1 MNKSQARKILGL
13 DGTEDA
19 REIKKKY
26 RKLMHEN
33 HPDSAGDDTAA
44 SQAANNQAARINTAY
59 ALIMKDY
66 GAPVNKKPGT
76 KAQGTK
82 AQTAQSAQ
90 TTKRPRKTHW
100 NAKENPNA
108 YCARPIFHEVEDADG
123 ASLGTIE
130 IARGRYLW
138 SKDEEFALFLRSL
151 YVTSKELL
159 DNARPTLFFEP
170 PDVIKQK
177 YLADLTYL
185 LTGQF
190 IDSSLT
196 LKELGLL
203 DIDAYKIDAMVEL
216 DGNAPTPKAGD
227 SLYPAGVSNHRLYL
241 RNKGGQIV
249 GYLSFKDDR
258 LYYVII
264 PLFEQKKAQV
274 KMVVVPGAQKPRTR
288 KKYVDLNLWIRLNE
302 TETSGLES
310 TNLRIDELLK
320 KYGKEGL

>member
-1 MNKSQARKILGL
+1 MNKNQARKILGL
-13 DGTEDA
+13 DGTEDE
-19 REIKKKY
+19 REVKKKY

-33 HPDSAGDDTAA
+33 HPDSAGDDADNELVA
-44 SQAANNQAARINTAY
+44 KINTAY
-59 ALIMKDY
+59 ELIMKDFD
-66 GAPVNKKPGT
+66 GSKK
-76 KAQGTK
+76 KK
-82 AQTAQSAQ
+82 
-90 TTKRPRKTHW
+90 TTVKRKPKEHW
-100 NAKENPNA
+100 NGKENPNA
-108 YCARPIFHEVEDADG
+108 YCVRPIFHEVEDLDG
-123 ASLGTIE
+123 TNIGTIE
-130 IARGRYLW
+130 IARGRYVW

-159 DNARPTLFFEP
+159 DNARPSLFFELP
-170 PDVIKQK
+170 EVIKQK

-196 LKELGLL
+196 LKELGVL

-216 DGNAPTPKAGD
+216 EANVPVPKVGD
-227 SLYPAGVSNHRLYL
+227 SIYPAGITSHRLYL

-274 KMVVVPGAQKPRTR
+274 KMVVADNTLKSMTR

-302 TETSGLES
+302 EKATGIES
-310 TNLRIDELLK
+310 TNLKINKLLE